1 MITVDM
7 RELPSGVYEF
17 RCKVIDNYIKDT
29 TCAFN
34 CNVEGGT
41 AAQVE
46 LCKDKCR
53 VKAEAIST
61 VRATIKTIE
70 EAPVWNGASIRIK
83 GGECLHLF
91 SEIFVISWKLN
102 ILDAF
107 K

>member
-1 MITVDM
+1 M

-61 VRATIKTIE
+61 VRATIK
-70 EAPVWNGASIRIK
+70 
-83 GGECLHLF
+83 HLF